1 MLRFLSQ
8 YSSAGKEA
16 GEEEES
22 GMWREVS
29 KKKGCAVSNKFAL
42 KVGDQWMTRG
52 SFIVRGEI
60 AGPHL
65 HFEGSAII
73 MNFGHVNPSTQQPKP
88 NSC

>member
-1 MLRFLSQ
+1 
-8 YSSAGKEA
+8 
-16 GEEEES
+16 
-22 GMWREVS
+22 
-29 KKKGCAVSNKFAL
+29 
-42 KVGDQWMTRG
+42 MTLG

-65 HFEGSAII
+65 HFEGSALI